1 MHTHIY
7 NISNATSGN
16 DLKLIS
22 EEDFHKFQASRLVS
36 RFFFYNFETKSLKS
50 ISYVT
55 E

>member
-22 EEDFHKFQASRLVS
+22 EEDFHKIQASRLVS
-36 RFFFYNFETKSLKS
+36 RFFSIILKPNH
-50 ISYVT
+50 
-55 E
+55 